1 MWRSRS
7 LGLISFF
14 FSSGPIFSSFLSLSI
29 PCFFPSFLPEMFIKY
44 LLCVRH
50 CPRHQKHIRKQNK
63 ITTPREFVFQELNIS
78 TVFSWCHF
86 ANILIKVNVVVV
98 QSLCHVRL
106 FVTQWTAAHQAPLSY
121 TISQS
126 MLKFLST
133 ESVMLSIHIIRCYP
147 LLLLP
152 SIFPSIS
159 IFSSESALCI
169 RWPKII
175 ELRYQSFQ

>member
-1 MWRSRS
+1 M
-7 LGLISFF
+7 
-14 FSSGPIFSSFLSLSI
+14 
-29 PCFFPSFLPEMFIKY
+29 
-44 LLCVRH
+44 
-50 CPRHQKHIRKQNK
+50 
-63 ITTPREFVFQELNIS
+63 FQELNIS

-175 ELRYQSFQ
+175 ELSFRIDWFDLLSVQGTLKSLLQHQSQSQY

>member
-1 MWRSRS
+1 MIITIS
-7 LGLISFF
+7 LVNVCHHQ
-14 FSSGPIFSSFLSLSI
+14 FSS
-29 PCFFPSFLPEMFIKY
+29 
-44 LLCVRH
+44 
-50 CPRHQKHIRKQNK
+50 
-63 ITTPREFVFQELNIS
+63 
-78 TVFSWCHF
+78 
-86 ANILIKVNVVVV
+86 V
-98 QSLCHVRL
+98 QSFSHVRL

-169 RWPKII
+169 RWPVYWNFTIRPFSEYSGLICYRIDWFDLLAVQGTFRSLFQHHSSKASF
-175 ELRYQSFQ
+175 LRCSAFFIVQPSHLPGAGAPPVAKVMRKEAWHTQRWD